1 MEMIKHDEV
10 IERATKAI
18 ERTRHN
24 PEYAATANELIH
36 RFEGLTARD
45 LRRFQGMIL
54 AAVAEAIRLEFTI
67 CRDWRAEEH
76 REGRWSLRNERTG
89 ERYRVRAR
97 GLKANRLVTF
107 KVKAQAERAAY
118 RRNLAETPNP

>member
-1 MEMIKHDEV
+1 MIKHDEV
-10 IERATKAI
+10 IERALKAI
-18 ERTRHN
+18 ELV
-24 PEYAATANELIH
+24 AATFSEDEDVI
-36 RFEGLTARD
+36 F
-45 LRRFQGMIL
+45 

-76 REGRWSLRNERTG
+76 RAGCWSLRNERTG